1 LVYWAFCLTV
11 IALGLDRLYP
21 DVRPAFGALLAVP
34 SKEASSPVSAAAA
47 SVLSPLPLRPALS
60 TDPANRF
67 RSCAAA
73 HAAGVYD
80 IPIGSPAYSPRQ
92 DGDGDGLACEPY

>member
-1 LVYWAFCLTV
+1 M
-11 IALGLDRLYP
+11 IALGLDSLYP
-21 DVRPAFGALLAVP
+21 DLRPAFAALLAVT
-34 SKEASSPVSAAAA
+34 SKEPISSASGASALVP
-47 SVLSPLPLRPALS
+47 STLPLQPAQS
-60 TDPANRF
+60 TGPANRF
-67 RSCAAA
+67 PSCAAA